1 MTTQRFCSRSELD
14 FHTIVF
20 RAMRFIELSPSANA
34 KDLCR
39 ASICPA
45 TLSVATALRIPKN
58 QIANITEAEK
68 AS

>member
-1 MTTQRFCSRSELD
+1 
-14 FHTIVF
+14 
-20 RAMRFIELSPSANA
+20 MRFIELSPSANA